1 VHLNVV
7 IDIGPDGQYV
17 ASVLGHPGAYARAGT
32 KNEAERLAI
41 ALYLEDVA
49 RKFRRR
55 HLNTGSVFPLYISR
69 TDLDFGWCASCHH
82 YRVEHK
88 VVADIEA
95 STVVFELCTK
105 EKCDCRMFALLL
117 TR

>member
-1 VHLNVV
+1 VI

-17 ASVLGHPGAYARAGT
+17 ASIQGQPGAYARADT
-32 KNEAERLAI
+32 KNDAERRAI

-49 RKFRRR
+49 RKFRRH
-55 HLNTGSVFPLYISR
+55 HLTTGMVFPLHISR
-69 TDLDFGWCASCHH
+69 TDLDFGWCYCCHH

-88 VVADIEA
+88 MVADIEA
-95 STVVFELCTK
+95 DTVVFELCTK
-105 EKCDCRMFALLL
+105 EKCDCKMFGLLL